1 MTMRSDEDKKRAE
14 KEKQRER
21 ERKYAEKER
30 ERRKEKAKEKGREA
44 TGIKGHIFALPTAPR
59 GSPAST
65 RYTLALAPVRPPLY
79 DKISSIFCF

>member
-1 MTMRSDEDKKRAE
+1 MRSDEDKKRAE

-21 ERKYAEKER
+21 ERKYAEKQR
-30 ERRKEKAKEKGREA
+30 ARRKEKEKEKGREA
-44 TGIKGHIFALPTAPR
+44 IKGHIFALPTAPR